1 METLTI
7 TILEPKARK
16 LIDDLASLNLIKVE
30 KDEEPK
36 RKPRKF
42 GSMKGLV
49 VHIADDFDAP
59 MEDFKDYM

>member
-16 LIDDLASLNLIKVE
+16 LLDDSASLNLIKVQE
-30 KDEEPK
+30 NKDPK

-49 VHIADDFDAP
+49 IHIADDFDAP
-59 MEDFKDYM
+59 LEDFKDYM